1 MSNDPLLERIN
12 EFSRL
17 AKLRPLTPAEEAER
31 DQLRAEYLARFRE
44 SFRRQLEHTVVE
56 YPDGSRV
63 PLRDVHKL

>member
-44 SFRRQLEHTVVE
+44 SFR
-56 YPDGSRV
+56 DGA
-63 PLRDVHKL
+63 HKLFRLLA